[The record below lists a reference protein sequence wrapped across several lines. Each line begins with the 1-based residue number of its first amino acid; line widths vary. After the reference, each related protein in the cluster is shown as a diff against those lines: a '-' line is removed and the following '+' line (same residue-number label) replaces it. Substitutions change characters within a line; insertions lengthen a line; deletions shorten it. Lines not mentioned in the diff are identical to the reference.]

1 MQPTKKFPKTN
12 DVQLRKNSGYGKIL
26 TMHDLEQK
34 TLKEIYNYAR
44 EYKISY
50 YSQMNKK
57 ELSLAV
63 LREQDKKRGFV
74 QMEGVLE
81 IISQEGY
88 GFCGQLIMGLRRKI
102 FIFLSRRFIALVFVT
117 ETMWLVKPG
126 HRDLTNGITV

>member
-63 LREQDKKRGFV
+63 LREQDKSGALYKWKASWKLLAKRAMAF
-74 QMEGVLE
+74 
-81 IISQEGY
+81 
-88 GFCGQLIMGLRRKI
+88 
-102 FIFLSRRFIALVFVT
+102 AA
-117 ETMWLVKPG
+117 
-126 HRDLTNGITV
+126 N